1 MRYIILIA
9 GKGSRL
15 TPLTLN
21 MPKSLFKLDKDT
33 TILERM
39 ISIIEKHDNE
49 AQFTVVCGFMAGEIE
64 SRLSKRRE
72 NVKLIMNPFYSVTN
86 SIASLWFA
94 LEDLQKDVVIIN
106 GDIVMEEELVR
117 DVVCKQVEKPCV
129 LIDSSIKNNG
139 DYNVQVLNGKI
150 LVMSK
155 NLDNYYGEYAGVTKL
170 DAKSACIVKKQ
181 VENMVRLGMYD
192 QWYENA
198 LVQLIFDTDFELE
211 YIDICNN
218 KWTEVDCVDDML
230 LARRIQEKGKRL

>member
-15 TPLTLN
+15 APLTLS

-33 TILERM
+33 TVLERM
-39 ISIIEKHDNE
+39 ISVIEKYDTSAE
-49 AQFTVVCGFMAGEIE
+49 FTVVCGFKADEIVN
-64 SRLSKRRE
+64 RLSGK
-72 NVKLIMNPFYSVTN
+72 NANIKFIMNPFYAVTN

-94 LEDLQKDVVIIN
+94 MEDLKDDVVIIN
-106 GDIVMEEELVR
+106 GDIVMEEELVKQ
-117 DVVCKQVEKPCV
+117 VVCKKVEKPCV
-129 LIDSSIKNNG
+129 LIDSSIKNTG
-139 DYNVQVLNGKI
+139 DYNVQVHNGKI

-155 NLDNYYGEYAGVTKL
+155 NLDNYFGEYAGITKL
-170 DAKSACIVKKQ
+170 EADSSEKVKKQ
-181 VENMVRLGMYD
+181 VEKMVREGMYD

-230 LARRIQEKGKRL
+230 LARRIQEKEKRV

>member
-15 TPLTLN
+15 KPLTLN

-39 ISIIEKHDNE
+39 IEVIKRYDNDSH
-49 AQFTVVCGFMAGEIE
+49 FTVVCGFMANEIE
-64 SRLSKRRE
+64 SRLSKI
-72 NVKLIMNPFYSVTN
+72 NADIKIVMNPFYEVTN

-94 LEDLQKDVVIIN
+94 REDLRDDVVIIN
-106 GDIVMEEELVR
+106 GDIVMEEVLVK
-117 DVVCKQVEKPCV
+117 DVICTKVKKPCV

-139 DYNVQVLNGKI
+139 DYNVQVHNGKI

-170 DAKSACIVKKQ
+170 DTKSASIVKKQ
-181 VENMVRLGMYD
+181 IENMVRLGMYD

-211 YIDICNN
+211 YVDVCNN

-230 LARRIQEKGKRL
+230 LARRIQEKGKRE

>member
-9 GKGSRL
+9 GKGCRL
-15 TPLTLN
+15 NPLTLN

-39 ISIIEKHDNE
+39 ISIVEKYDKE
-49 AQFTVVCGFMAGEIE
+49 AQFTVVCGFMANEIE
-64 SRLSKRRE
+64 NRLINKKE
-72 NVKLIMNPFYSVTN
+72 NVKLIMNPFYEVTN

-94 LEDLQKDVVIIN
+94 LEDLKDDVVIIN
-106 GDIVMEEELVR
+106 GDIVMEEGLIEKA
-117 DVVCKQVEKPCV
+117 VCTKVNKPCV

-139 DYNVQVLNGKI
+139 DYNVQVLNEKI

-155 NLDNYYGEYAGVTKL
+155 NLDSYYGEYAGVTKL
-170 DAKSACIVKKQ
+170 EANSAKIVKNQ
-181 VENMVRLGMYD
+181 VENMIKNGMYD

-198 LVQLIFDTDFELE
+198 LVQLIFDMDFELE

-218 KWTEVDCVDDML
+218 NWTEVDCVDDML